1 MELSWGRAR
10 VSRGGGPASC
20 CTLADTAHAR
30 SRRTCV
36 YLSMNMSALGTL
48 WSPRCTTED
57 PTHEPMR
64 AWTLRKVRRK
74 G

>member
-1 MELSWGRAR
+1 MRWGGAR
-10 VSRGGGPASC
+10 RPCSLLRTMVHTGPQ
-20 CTLADTAHAR
+20 AR

-64 AWTLRKVRRK
+64 AWTLGDIRERS